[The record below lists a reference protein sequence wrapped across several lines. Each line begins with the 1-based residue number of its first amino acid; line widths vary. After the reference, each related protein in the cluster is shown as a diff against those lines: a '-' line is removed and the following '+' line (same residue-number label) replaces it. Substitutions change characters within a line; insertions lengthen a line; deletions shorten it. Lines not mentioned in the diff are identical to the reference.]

1 MNRTLSRTQ
10 RAVEMLL
17 VITLFVM
24 VALTFVDVIGRR
36 FFDKPV
42 YGAHDMTEHLM
53 ALIVFA
59 GLPVLT
65 ARREHLSIDLFDAW
79 LLKPRFAWWH
89 VVVNVL
95 IAVTLGVISIE
106 FFTAAREASEIKEV
120 SQALNIPR
128 VLAYYFIS
136 ATSAMAA
143 VAALF
148 VRNPAGADATV
159 HGAALSQPAHGAAAP
174 HEVSP

>member
-1 MNRTLSRTQ
+1 VS
-10 RAVEMLL
+10 
-17 VITLFVM
+17 
-24 VALTFVDVIGRR
+24 
-36 FFDKPV
+36 
-42 YGAHDMTEHLM
+42 
-53 ALIVFA
+53 
-59 GLPVLT
+59 
-65 ARREHLSIDLFDAW
+65 
-79 LLKPRFAWWH
+79 
-89 VVVNVL
+89 
-95 IAVTLGVISIE
+95 LGVISIE
-106 FFTAAREASEIKEV
+106 FFTAAREASEIQEV

-128 VLAYYFIS
+128 GLAYYFIG

>member
-1 MNRTLSRTQ
+1 VNRTLSRTQ

-79 LLKPRFAWWH
+79 LLKPHFAWWH
-89 VVVNVL
+89 RVVDGL
-95 IAVTLGVISIE
+95 IAVTLGLISVE
-106 FFTAAREASEIKEV
+106 FFISAREASQIKEV

-128 VLAYYFIS
+128 GLAYDFIG
-136 ATSAMAA
+136 ATSALAA

-148 VRNPAGADATV
+148 VRNPARCGATA
-159 HGAALSQPAHGAAAP
+159 HGAALSQPAHGAEP
-174 HEVSP
+174 SREVSP

>member
-1 MNRTLSRTQ
+1 MNPLLSRIE
-10 RAVEMLL
+10 RLVGSLL
-17 VITLFVM
+17 VVTLFVM

-42 YGAHDMTEHLM
+42 YGAHDLTEHLM

-65 ARREHLSIDLFDAW
+65 ARREHLSIDLLDAW
-79 LLKPRFAWWH
+79 LLKPRFAAWH
-89 VVVNVL
+89 VVVNLLVAAAL
-95 IAVTLGVISIE
+95 AVISVE
-106 FFTAAREASEIKEV
+106 FWIAAQEAAEIKEV

-128 VLAYYFIS
+128 GWAYHFIS
-136 ATSAMAA
+136 ATSALAA

-148 VRNPAGADATV
+148 VRNPSRAG
-159 HGAALSQPAHGAAAP
+159 HGAA
-174 HEVSP
+174 HEEEVVS

>member
-1 MNRTLSRTQ
+1 MTPTLSRVQ
-10 RAVEMLL
+10 RAVETLL
-17 VITLFVM
+17 VATLFVM

-42 YGAHDMTEHLM
+42 YGAHDLTEHLM

-65 ARREHLSIDLFDAW
+65 ARREHLSIDLFDTW
-79 LLKPRFAWWH
+79 LLKPGWAFWH
-89 VVVNVL
+89 LVVDLL
-95 IAVTLGVISIE
+95 IAATLAVISVE
-106 FFTAAREASEIKEV
+106 FFVVAREASEIKEV

-128 VLAYYFIS
+128 GLAYYFIS
-136 ATSAMAA
+136 GTCALAA

-148 VRNPAGADATV
+148 VRNPAR
-159 HGAALSQPAHGAAAP
+159 SAAAHQGSAP
-174 HEVSP
+174 SQEVSS

>member
-1 MNRTLSRTQ
+1 MNPFLSRIE
-10 RAVEMLL
+10 RLVGSLL
-17 VITLFVM
+17 VVTLFVM

-42 YGAHDMTEHLM
+42 YGAHDLTEHLM

-79 LLKPRFAWWH
+79 LLQPRFAFWH
-89 VVVNVL
+89 RVVNLLV
-95 IAVTLGVISIE
+95 AATLAVISVE
-106 FFTAAREASEIKEV
+106 FWLAAQEAAEIREV

-128 VLAYYFIS
+128 GWAYYFIS
-136 ATSAMAA
+136 ATAALAA

-148 VRNPAGADATV
+148 VRNPART
-159 HGAALSQPAHGAAAP
+159 AHGAAP
-174 HEVSP
+174 TQEVAS

>member
-1 MNRTLSRTQ
+1 MTPTLSRVQ
-10 RAVEMLL
+10 RAVETLL
-17 VITLFVM
+17 VVTLFVM

-42 YGAHDMTEHLM
+42 YGAHDLTEHLM

-79 LLKPRFAWWH
+79 LLKPGFVFWH
-89 VVVNVL
+89 RGVDAL
-95 IAVTLGVISIE
+95 IAATLGLISFE
-106 FFTAAREASEIKEV
+106 YFVAAGEASQIKEV

-128 VLAYYFIS
+128 GLAYYFIS
-136 ATSAMAA
+136 GTCALAA

-148 VRNPAGADATV
+148 VRSPV
-159 HGAALSQPAHGAAAP
+159 HAKAHTTAA
-174 HEVSP
+174 SPNAEH